1 MLEQVKKILSEYTE
15 VKEITEN
22 SQLRADLESFGLVS
36 IVTDFEEVFGIE
48 ISDRDIGKF
57 VCVGDILDYLKT
69 HDLSA

>member
-22 SQLRADLESFGLVS
+22 SQLRADLELSSFGLVS

-48 ISDRDIGKF
+48 ISDRDIG
-57 VCVGDILDYLKT
+57 L
-69 HDLSA
+69 